1 MKVDA
6 VMASGERLAI
16 DLEMTPEWDI
26 QGSLGGRPLKLQLQA
41 VSPHTGCGFVYV
53 FSSVEDTHGVLE
65 QVPPCLRDVL
75 FFAPVVGFLKC
86 HGGFQAI
93 SYSSW
98 KELIS
103 ETYFQDF
110 GMPSSMVSSAYEA
123 AEDED
128 DLSED
133 EPGGGGGAESVV
145 SDLETLK
152 ESDSEEPPSSRLS
165 EAGSDD
171 GSVSDLP

>member
-1 MKVDA
+1 MDA
-6 VMASGERLAI
+6 IMASGERLAI

-26 QGSLGGRPLKLQLQA
+26 RGSLDERPLKLQLQA
-41 VSPHTGCGFVYV
+41 VSPHTGSGFVYV
-53 FSSVEDTHGVLE
+53 FSNVEDDYGVVE

-86 HGGFQAI
+86 EGGFQAV
-93 SYSSW
+93 SYGSW

-110 GMPSSMVSSAYEA
+110 GMPSSMVSSVYET

-133 EPGGGGGAESVV
+133 EAGGGGGAD

-152 ESDSEEPPSSRLS
+152 ESDSEEPPSSRIS

>member
-6 VMASGERLAI
+6 IAASGERLSI

-26 QGSLGGRPLKLQLQA
+26 RGSLGDGPIKLQLQA
-41 VSPHTGCGFVYV
+41 VSPHTGSGFVYV
-53 FSSVEDTHGVLE
+53 FSNVSDDYGVVE

-86 HGGFQAI
+86 QWGFQAV
-93 SYSSW
+93 SYSTW
-98 KELIS
+98 KDLIS

-110 GMPSSMVSSAYEA
+110 GMPSSMISSVYDN
-123 AEDED
+123 AEEE

-133 EPGGGGGAESVV
+133 EGGHSLVSELESV
-145 SDLETLK
+145 K
-152 ESDSEEPPSSRLS
+152 ESESDEALSSHLSEE
-165 EAGSDD
+165 GSDD
-171 GSVSDLP
+171 GSISDHP